1 MLRCRTTHKL
11 KKVDPRFYRFLAPAG
26 LLPFALLMDG
36 ATLEDGV
43 HTPVPRV
50 ESSLLSA
57 LVDRWRPE
65 THTFHMPFGEITV
78 TLKDVA
84 MITGLP
90 IRGTPVVLRRPN
102 RLQLLDYVQPRYNHT
117 IENNALYLTGLY
129 SPC

>member
-1 MLRCRTTHKL
+1 
-11 KKVDPRFYRFLAPAG
+11 
-26 LLPFALLMDG
+26 MDG
-36 ATLEDGV
+36 AALEDGI

-57 LVDRWRPE
+57 LEDGI
-65 THTFHMPFGEITV
+65 HMLFGEITV

-102 RLQLLDYVQPRYNHT
+102 RLQLLDYVQPRYNHI
-117 IENNALYLTGLY
+117 IENNASYLTGFY
-129 SPC
+129 

>member
-1 MLRCRTTHKL
+1 
-11 KKVDPRFYRFLAPAG
+11 
-26 LLPFALLMDG
+26 MDG

-90 IRGTPVVLRRPN
+90 IRGTPVLLRRPT

-129 SPC
+129 LPC

>member
-1 MLRCRTTHKL
+1 
-11 KKVDPRFYRFLAPAG
+11 
-26 LLPFALLMDG
+26 MDG
-36 ATLEDGV
+36 AALEGGV
-43 HTPVPRV
+43 HTSVPRV
-50 ESSLLSA
+50 ETSLLSA
-57 LVDRWRPE
+57 LVDRWRLE

-102 RLQLLDYVQPRYNHT
+102 RLLDYVQPRYNHT

-129 SPC
+129 

>member
-1 MLRCRTTHKL
+1 MLRYRTTHKL

-36 ATLEDGV
+36 AALEDGV

-78 TLKDVA
+78 TLKDIA

-102 RLQLLDYVQPRYNHT
+102 RQ
-117 IENNALYLTGLY
+117 
-129 SPC
+129 